1 VIISASLYTSLKRRS
16 ILPGGD
22 GGGQRASSQYLNI
35 SKSDLEDDQEKRPAS
50 LLHTSTPFSS
60 PVKDASLYSNNN
72 NNNNNNNSVYSSLRE
87 NNHSSGSHPQSPR
100 EVNSCSFSR
109 GDMAATY
116 SSFRDSPLQRDVR
129 RQLKFQDGG
138 GGATSANRF
147 VRNVLETFAFCCEK
161 KFILIFPRTN
171 IEFEFFLFYSWLF
184 ICLYKVFVFALNL
197 CSN

>member
-1 VIISASLYTSLKRRS
+1 LKRRS

-22 GGGQRASSQYLNI
+22 GGGAQRASSQYLNI

-60 PVKDASLYSNNN
+60 PVKDTSLYSN

-87 NNHSSGSHPQSPR
+87 NNNSSGGNHPQSPR
-100 EVNSCSFSR
+100 DAAVNSCSFSR
-109 GDMAATY
+109 GDIAATY

-138 GGATSANRF
+138 GGGATSANRL
-147 VRNVLETFAFCCEK
+147 VRNVCGTFAFCCQK
-161 KFILIFPRTN
+161 TQKTLFFIFPHTN
-171 IEFEFFLFYSWLF
+171 IEFELFLFYS
-184 ICLYKVFVFALNL
+184 CLYNVFVFALHL
-197 CSN
+197 YSN

>member
-22 GGGQRASSQYLNI
+22 VSQRASSQYLNI

-60 PVKDASLYSNNN
+60 PVKDTSLYSN

-87 NNHSSGSHPQSPR
+87 NNNSSSHHPQSPR

-109 GDMAATY
+109 GDVAATY

-138 GGATSANRF
+138 AGATSANRL
-147 VRNVLETFAFCCEK
+147 VRNICETFVFCGQTM
-161 KFILIFPRTN
+161 LYLN
-171 IEFEFFLFYSWLF
+171 LNFLFLAFSL
-184 ICLYKVFVFALNL
+184 LL
-197 CSN
+197 

>member
-1 VIISASLYTSLKRRS
+1 VFISASLYTSLKRRS

-22 GGGQRASSQYLNI
+22 GSGHRASSQYLNI

-60 PVKDASLYSNNN
+60 PVKDTSLYS
-72 NNNNNNNSVYSSLRE
+72 NNNNNNSVYSSLRE
-87 NNHSSGSHPQSPR
+87 NNNTSGHQPQSPR
-100 EVNSCSFSR
+100 DAAVNSCSFSR

-138 GGATSANRF
+138 GGGATSANRL
-147 VRNVLETFAFCCEK
+147 VRNICETFAFCCQK
-161 KFILIFPRTN
+161 SN
-171 IEFEFFLFYSWLF
+171 FLP
-184 ICLYKVFVFALNL
+184 YKY
-197 CSN
+197 

>member
-1 VIISASLYTSLKRRS
+1 LKRRS

-22 GGGQRASSQYLNI
+22 GGSGQRASSQYLNI

-60 PVKDASLYSNNN
+60 PVKDTSLYSN

-87 NNHSSGSHPQSPR
+87 NNNSSGGHHPQSPR
-100 EVNSCSFSR
+100 EVTSCSFSR

-129 RQLKFQDGG
+129 RQLKFQQDGG
-138 GGATSANRF
+138 GGATSANRL
-147 VRNVLETFAFCCEK
+147 VLNMCETFAFCCQK
-161 KFILIFPRTN
+161 RNFTRTN
-171 IEFEFFLFYSWLF
+171 IEFELFLFYSWYLLPG
-184 ICLYKVFVFALNL
+184 INNRIYVTYVI
-197 CSN
+197 